1 MGNCAEICN
10 SQKSN
15 LTLKLDSSDL
25 NAKNKTTI
33 LSEQSSFIQSLNN
46 PKLSNRD
53 MIKNNKMI
61 NLVTMKKS
69 IMNKSNQRTY
79 TSNKNGKFFIK
90 YINKN
95 DNKEVFEDSEIEKSL
110 DRNNSFVN
118 NLDKN
123 CNININETD
132 INFKKNPFIS
142 IMSKESL
149 NEKKSDEEN
158 KSPKSQVEV
167 KRNRPIFAKLL
178 KYSKSKENIK

>member
-33 LSEQSSFIQSLNN
+33 LSEQSSFIQSINN
-46 PKLSNRD
+46 AKLTNRE
-53 MIKNNKMI
+53 ILKSNKMI
-61 NLVTMKKS
+61 NFVTMKKS

-79 TSNKNGKFFIK
+79 TSNKNGKFFVK
-90 YINKN
+90 YLNKN
-95 DNKEVFEDSEIEKSL
+95 DSKEVFEDNDIEKSL
-110 DRNNSFVN
+110 HRNNSFVN

-123 CNININETD
+123 SNININETD
-132 INFKKNPFIS
+132 INYNKSPFLS
-142 IMSKESL
+142 IMSKE
-149 NEKKSDEEN
+149 NFIEKKIDEE

-178 KYSKSKENIK
+178 KHSKSKENIQ

>member
-118 NLDKN
+118 TFLCSGNL
-123 CNININETD
+123 T
-132 INFKKNPFIS
+132 FAQS
-142 IMSKESL
+142 III
-149 NEKKSDEEN
+149 
-158 KSPKSQVEV
+158 
-167 KRNRPIFAKLL
+167 PIKMPIIP
-178 KYSKSKENIK
+178 IKI